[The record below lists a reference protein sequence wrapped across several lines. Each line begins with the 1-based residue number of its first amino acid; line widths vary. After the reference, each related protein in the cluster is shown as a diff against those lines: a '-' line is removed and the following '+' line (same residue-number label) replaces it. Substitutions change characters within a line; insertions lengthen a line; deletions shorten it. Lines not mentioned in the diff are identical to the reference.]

1 MLDDFSLASLDM
13 AFHDENICNPV
24 VMDRMGSKGSSN
36 ATHDGLRDQKSQ
48 HLSRHDDK
56 GLVTPGSSASESE
69 SKSESE
75 PDKDNVSSTSSS
87 CNDNKAGSVDEE
99 DGTNNGKDGSNDEEG
114 DKLRGQRRR
123 NR

>member
-36 ATHDGLRDQKSQ
+36 ATHDGLRDQKSR

-56 GLVTPGSSASESE
+56 GLVIPGSSASESE
-69 SKSESE
+69 SKSD
-75 PDKDNVSSTSSS
+75 PDKDNGSSTSSS
-87 CNDNKAGSVDEE
+87 CNDNKEAGSLEEE
-99 DGTNNGKDGSNDEEG
+99 DGTNDGEDGSDDEEG
-114 DKLRGQRRR
+114 NNGSSAR
-123 NR
+123 